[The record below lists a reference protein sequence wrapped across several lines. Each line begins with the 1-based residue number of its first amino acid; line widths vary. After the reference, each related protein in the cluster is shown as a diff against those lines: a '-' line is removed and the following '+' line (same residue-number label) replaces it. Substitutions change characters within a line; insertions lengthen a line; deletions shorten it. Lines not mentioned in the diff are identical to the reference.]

1 MQLLQCSQG
10 RITLLLWALAA
21 YIACNKMIS
30 KAAFLASPPLM
41 KENTMLNALFGKRRR
56 SRSHYQW
63 KPALDL
69 TNPRVAATLI
79 TFPTN

>member
-1 MQLLQCSQG
+1 MQSPQG
-10 RITLLLWALAA
+10 SPVLITLLLWASPA
-21 YIACNKMIS
+21 YIPCNKMIS
-30 KAAFLASPPLM
+30 KAASVASPPLM

-56 SRSHYQW
+56 NRSHYQW